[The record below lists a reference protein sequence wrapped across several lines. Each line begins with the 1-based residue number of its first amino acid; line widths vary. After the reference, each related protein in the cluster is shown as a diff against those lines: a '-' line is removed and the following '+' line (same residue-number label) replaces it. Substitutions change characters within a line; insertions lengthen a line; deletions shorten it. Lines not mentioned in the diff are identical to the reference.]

1 MDKQENGDIKEIM
14 LEEYLDNLKTG
25 EKVLVCKLE
34 NGNLNVVKCDELLD
48 KINRLIEYNS
58 YDECGEFND
67 NNIWN
72 MKLD

>member
-1 MDKQENGDIKEIM
+1 MDKQENGEIKEIM
-14 LEEYLDNLKTG
+14 LDEYLDNLKTG

-34 NGNLNVVKCDELLD
+34 NGNLNVVKYDELLD

-58 YDECGEFND
+58 YDEVGEFND